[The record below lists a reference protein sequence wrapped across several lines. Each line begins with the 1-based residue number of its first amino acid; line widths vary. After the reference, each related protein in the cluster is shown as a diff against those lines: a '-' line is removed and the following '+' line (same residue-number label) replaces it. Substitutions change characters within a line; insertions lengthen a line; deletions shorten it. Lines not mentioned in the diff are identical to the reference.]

1 MNSLNIS
8 FSSIMKLMLFVAF
21 SFGSVLYFYGDLDN
35 PKIPVFLPLIKDFL
49 WIFFGGLILL
59 SSLKSKID
67 SDLILVISVF
77 AYLSIIILSKM
88 ILFSENNSFQ
98 YLIVIKNFF
107 VYLIFGILLFG
118 VFVKRLST
126 EELMNNLHAILLLT
140 ITFSLF
146 LHFFYPVSS
155 VSGRLWGTFGSP
167 NGAGFIISSTVL
179 FSYILFTREIMGVKK
194 LLLTIFVCV
203 PALLLT
209 ASLNSIISVIL
220 FIFSFHFFNFIAKR
234 KISLKKTLFYIFSII
249 LIFVISSFSISK
261 ILELSEIYLRIISIL
276 GQGVLNDA
284 VSVRLL
290 DFWKVVNMQCENNTY
305 FSHAI
310 GCNDSNYLRMDST
323 FLTFAYNLG
332 WVNSIL
338 FLFSIYLPIV
348 FFLFNKNKK
357 LNGDFMPFIIFYFT
371 VVPINLIF
379 QHSFELF
386 PSSII
391 YAAVI
396 VLTLE
401 ELKRNQSIIYE
412 N

>member
-8 FSSIMKLMLFVAF
+8 FSSIMKLMLFMAF

-77 AYLSIIILSKM
+77 TYLSIIILSKM
-88 ILFSENNSFQ
+88 ILFSENNFIQ

-126 EELMNNLHAILLLT
+126 EELIDNLHAILLLT

-234 KISLKKTLFYIFSII
+234 KISLKKTLFYILSII

-261 ILELSEIYLRIISIL
+261 ILELTEIYLRIISIL

-290 DFWKVVNMQCENNTY
+290 DFWKVVN
-305 FSHAI
+305 A
-310 GCNDSNYLRMDST
+310 
-323 FLTFAYNLG
+323 
-332 WVNSIL
+332 
-338 FLFSIYLPIV
+338 
-348 FFLFNKNKK
+348 K
-357 LNGDFMPFIIFYFT
+357 LIRTSPM
-371 VVPINLIF
+371 L
-379 QHSFELF
+379 
-386 PSSII
+386 
-391 YAAVI
+391 
-396 VLTLE
+396 
-401 ELKRNQSIIYE
+401 
-412 N
+412 